1 MPGNCP
7 YCGATIN
14 FGLRFC
20 VVCGRHVSANNKM
33 GGTAVKSG
41 MRESDMTHR
50 IDEDFMQA
58 QKQSKRRAL
67 RFRRSVRTLGQTVFY
82 GFVAGALFFCA
93 VRFALE
99 AAFPGSIQRFVVPL
113 VEPVFRPTDNFQIV
127 KKDDDSSS
135 ANKAKP
141 TKHGHGKHSKKPQ
154 H

>member
-1 MPGNCP
+1 
-7 YCGATIN
+7 
-14 FGLRFC
+14 
-20 VVCGRHVSANNKM
+20 M

-41 MRESDMTHR
+41 VRESDMTHR
-50 IDEDFMQA
+50 IDEDFVAA

-113 VEPVFRPTDNFQIV
+113 VEPVFRPSDGTTSVV
-127 KKDDDSSS
+127 KKDGTDSSAS
-135 ANKAKP
+135 GKSG
-141 TKHGHGKHSKKPQ
+141 KHGKGKHGGKKSAQ
-154 H
+154 HG

>member
-1 MPGNCP
+1 
-7 YCGATIN
+7 
-14 FGLRFC
+14 
-20 VVCGRHVSANNKM
+20 M

-41 MRESDMTHR
+41 VRESDMTHR
-50 IDEDFMQA
+50 IDEDFIAA

-113 VEPVFRPTDNFQIV
+113 VEPVFRPSDGTMAVV
-127 KKDDDSSS
+127 KKDSDTDG
-135 ANKAKP
+135 AAHAKS
-141 TKHGHGKHSKKPQ
+141 TKKTHGKHGKKSG

>member
-1 MPGNCP
+1 
-7 YCGATIN
+7 
-14 FGLRFC
+14 
-20 VVCGRHVSANNKM
+20 M

-41 MRESDMTHR
+41 VRESDMTHR
-50 IDEDFMQA
+50 IDEDFIHA

-113 VEPVFRPTDNFQIV
+113 VEPVFRPTDAFQIV
-127 KKDDDSSS
+127 KKDDDSS
-135 ANKAKP
+135 NPHPKAA
-141 TKHGHGKHSKKPQ
+141 KHGKGKHGKKGH
-154 H
+154 

>member
-1 MPGNCP
+1 M
-7 YCGATIN
+7 
-14 FGLRFC
+14 
-20 VVCGRHVSANNKM
+20 CGRHVSANNKM

-113 VEPVFRPTDNFQIV
+113 VEPVFRPTDAFQIV
-127 KKDDDSSS
+127 KKDDDAS
-135 ANKAKP
+135 NPHPKAAP
-141 TKHGHGKHSKKPQ
+141 KHGKPKKGKKTH
-154 H
+154 